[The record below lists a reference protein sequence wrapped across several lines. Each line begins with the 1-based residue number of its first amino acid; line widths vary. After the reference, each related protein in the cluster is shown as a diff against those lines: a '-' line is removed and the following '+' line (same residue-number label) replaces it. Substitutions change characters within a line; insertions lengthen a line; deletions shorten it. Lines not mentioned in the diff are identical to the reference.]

1 MLPINAGGNMA
12 KHKSAPLGS
21 NTRKTIDRIK
31 AARGMK
37 RRDWSFNEKRA
48 RRLTS
53 PWVNVEQ

>member
-1 MLPINAGGNMA
+1 MA